1 MGRTTLIALVTA
13 AALSLAV
20 TGCSKSGGGSKSRGS
35 ATAAVTSNGTAPI
48 SSAVPATPILA
59 TGTLKTLSYNVAGL
73 PLGLSSSS
81 PQLYTTQISPKL
93 NAYDLV
99 LVQEDFTYHA
109 DLQQHT
115 AHAHQSLPLAQF
127 ASLVN
132 DGLNRFSQ
140 TPYLDFVRQ
149 RWNVCNGLW
158 NAANDCL
165 SSKGFSVARHELA
178 PGAEV
183 DIYNLHADAGGST
196 GDQNA
201 RTVQLAQ
208 LATFVQSYSAGRA
221 VIIAGDTNLKRRIA
235 ADERVLLD
243 FVGALSVEDV
253 GQLMGMPDHI
263 DRFFFRSSPEVELK
277 PVLWRVADEM
287 VDPSGADLSDHPGIN
302 VDFDWRRLR

>member
-1 MGRTTLIALVTA
+1 MRRSALIAVA
-13 AALSLAV
+13 VAMALSLTVA
-20 TGCSKSGGGSKSRGS
+20 GCSKSGGGSKSRGS
-35 ATAAVTSNGTAPI
+35 ATAAVTSTGTAPV
-48 SSAVPATPILA
+48 SSAVPATSILA
-59 TGTLKTLSYNVAGL
+59 TGTLKALSYNVAGL

-93 NAYDLV
+93 NTYDLV
-99 LVQEDFTYHA
+99 LVQEDFSYHT
-109 DLQQHT
+109 DLQQHA

-140 TPYLDFVRQ
+140 TPYVDFVRE
-149 RWNVCNGLW
+149 RWSVCNGLW
-158 NAANDCL
+158 NASNDCL

-183 DIYNLHADAGGST
+183 DIYNLHADAGGSAA
-196 GDQNA
+196 DQNA

-221 VIIAGDTNLKRRIA
+221 VIVAGDTNLKRRIA

-243 FVGALSVEDV
+243 FAGGLNLEDV

-287 VDPSGADLSDHPGIN
+287 VDPSGANLSDHPAIN
-302 VDFDWRRLR
+302 VDFEWRKLR